1 MLGPSNLEYVMVRTL
16 RMQEFLER
24 MHMQAPGAVLPL
36 SKHLA
41 LQWRVC
47 ILDIHEKSMNM
58 KKTHFFEILVA
69 TMYKHTAFHNVFC
82 SINSLRASS
91 NI

>member
-16 RMQEFLER
+16 RMQELLER
-24 MHMQAPGAVLPL
+24 MHMQAPGAVLTL

-58 KKTHFFEILVA
+58 KK
-69 TMYKHTAFHNVFC
+69 
-82 SINSLRASS
+82 
-91 NI
+91 NISFRDSCCNHV